1 MIGMGGFRLGSAARL
16 SLVVLVAFFALALA
30 APAAFPGA
38 NGRIAFERFDNSNP
52 PNYFADIFTL
62 NPDGSGQLNLTPG
75 PGNDAKAPRWSP
87 DGQKLAFECSNP
99 SIEAHICT
107 MNGDGTAIADL
118 GLGAQPAWSPDG
130 QQIVFL
136 LGNYYDVWK
145 MNADGSNRVLLA
157 TGSIGWPVGGPDWG
171 ARGILFGRE
180 RWVDE
185 FSVTDL
191 WAMDA
196 DGTNQRTLRQNARE
210 WAWSPDGTKIVLLT
224 SCGGN
229 PCVINA
235 DGTGG
240 TPVPHPPI
248 ETRWPSWSPDG
259 TKIVFSGQLPAPDP
273 ALHDIYTVNLD
284 GTGFTR
290 LTSTPELDL
299 LPDWQPLPGLQRTD
313 FKNAAQFCKAK
324 REFMGEGAF
333 GQTYG
338 TGGNGARAFGKCVS
352 ADGS

>member
-1 MIGMGGFRLGSAARL
+1 
-16 SLVVLVAFFALALA
+16 LALA
-30 APAAFPGA
+30 SPAHAAFPGT

-52 PNYFADIFTL
+52 PNYFADIFTS
-62 NPDGSGQLNLTPG
+62 NPDGSAQLNLTTG
-75 PGNDAKAPRWSP
+75 LGNDAKAPRWSP

-99 SIEAHICT
+99 SIYPHVCT

-136 LGNYYDVWK
+136 LGNSYDVWK

-157 TGSIGWPVGGPDWG
+157 TPATGWPVGGLDWG
-171 ARGILFGRE
+171 ANGILFGRE

-185 FSVTDL
+185 NVFIDL

-196 DGTNQRTLRQNARE
+196 DGTNQRSLRQNTYE
-210 WAWSPDGTKIVLLT
+210 WNWSPDGTKIVLGHT
-224 SCGGN
+224 TGCGGS

-235 DGTGG
+235 DGSGG

-248 ETRWPSWSPDG
+248 ESRWPSWSPDG
-259 TKIVFSGQLPAPDP
+259 TKIVFSGQLPAPDT

-290 LTSTPELDL
+290 LTSTTDFDF
-299 LPDWQPLPGLQRTD
+299 LPDWQPLPGPQRSD

-324 REFMGEGAF
+324 RASMGESAF
-333 GQTYG
+333 GRTYG
-338 TGGNGARAFGKCVS
+338 TSGNGAHAFGKCVS